1 MTRLIDLSRNLL
13 EFDLTKVK
21 FPKSLTSLDISHNK
35 IFGGIP
41 EEIKGLDLQL
51 LNVSYNRLCGQIP
64 NGGKL
69 QSFGNTSYFHNRCLC
84 GPPLT
89 TACRR

>member
-1 MTRLIDLSRNLL
+1 MLGTHQHCLNQTTVARTIDLSRIQL

-41 EEIKGLDLQL
+41 DDIIGLDLQL
-51 LNVSYNRLCGQIP
+51 LNVSYNRLCGQIS
-64 NGGKL
+64 NGWKL
-69 QSFGNTSYFHNRCLC
+69 QS
-84 GPPLT
+84 
-89 TACRR
+89 